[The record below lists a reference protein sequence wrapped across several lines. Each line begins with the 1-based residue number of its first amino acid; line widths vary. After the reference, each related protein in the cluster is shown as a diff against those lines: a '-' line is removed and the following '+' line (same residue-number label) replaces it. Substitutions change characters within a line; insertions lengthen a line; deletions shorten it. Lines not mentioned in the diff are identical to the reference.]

1 MHAEGESASKEGEK
15 RAPLVVGSGRGGA
28 GGGGGGGGGVEEV
41 RAEGLVGRVQADLD
55 HHVERALAPFVVGAR
70 AVQVAQRRTRVLLI
84 PLVQAYSM
92 TEL

>member
-28 GGGGGGGGGVEEV
+28 GGGGVEEV
-41 RAEGLVGRVQADLD
+41 RADGLVSRVQADLD